1 MAKVRVI
8 QPNGVTI
15 EFEDDDLDMLTKL
28 IDLYHLKQSISS
40 GSVSLDAQVT
50 QEVAQISKP
59 LEKDVSGSADQKTF
73 SWAVK
78 SWIDYIEPECNKKG
92 TLKKYTGYA
101 NSLIDILDGD
111 FPIKQITPT
120 VISETRNKII
130 NYPKNRWSVKNSSRS
145 LSELLDDK
153 DLPRISRSTAKEYM
167 RILKSVLEYMYVLD
181 IIDTNPARNIHIGKA
196 GKSSSVERVPF
207 TNDDLIRIFN
217 GSIYHGNDYIG
228 KMKLLDAYFWAPLI
242 ALYMGLRVAEI
253 GQLTIG
259 DINLTPENWHGKV
272 FDIPYINV
280 DDIED
285 FQSIKNENS
294 RRKVPIH
301 KNILQLG
308 FAEFVK
314 SRLVEEKGNSRAML
328 FEYMVYQE
336 NGGWGRKISRWFCG
350 DGGNRASG
358 YRRSVGI
365 ADYQG
370 KVFHSFRHTFIDMMR
385 NMTCNNGGEYITA
398 VLAGH
403 EVKSSTSKY
412 GDGLQLDTLQKYID
426 LVCYSDE
433 VEELVKS
440 LDFNIYRTKAKR
452 FWRR

>member
-1 MAKVRVI
+1 MAKISLI

-15 EFEDDDLDMLTKL
+15 EFEDDDVEMLAKL
-28 IDLYHLKQSISS
+28 IDLYHQKQSISS

-50 QEVAQISKP
+50 HELAKKSK
-59 LEKDVSGSADQKTF
+59 LVEKDGSESTEQKTF

-78 SWIDYIEPECNKKG
+78 NWIGYIEQDCNKKG

-101 NSLIDILDGD
+101 NSLIDILGEDY
-111 FPIKQITPT
+111 PIKNITPI
-120 VISETRNKII
+120 VISETRKLII
-130 NYPKNRWSVKNSSRS
+130 NYPKNRWSVKNSSRP
-145 LSELLDDK
+145 LNELLDDK

-181 IIDTNPARNIHIGKA
+181 IIKTNPAKNIHIGR
-196 GKSSSVERVPF
+196 GGQSSSVERVPF

-217 GSIYHGNDYIG
+217 GSIYHGNDYIA

-242 ALYMGLRVAEI
+242 GLYMGLRVAEI
-253 GQLTIG
+253 GQLTIA

-280 DDIED
+280 DDIEE
-285 FQSIKNENS
+285 FQSIKNESS

-328 FEYMVYQE
+328 FEHMVYQE

-365 ADYQG
+365 ADHQG

-385 NMTCNNGGEYITA
+385 NITCDNGGEYITA

-412 GDGLQLDTLQKYID
+412 GDGLQLDKLQKYID
-426 LVCYSDE
+426 SVCYSDE

-440 LDFNIYRTKAKR
+440 LDFNVYRAKIKR